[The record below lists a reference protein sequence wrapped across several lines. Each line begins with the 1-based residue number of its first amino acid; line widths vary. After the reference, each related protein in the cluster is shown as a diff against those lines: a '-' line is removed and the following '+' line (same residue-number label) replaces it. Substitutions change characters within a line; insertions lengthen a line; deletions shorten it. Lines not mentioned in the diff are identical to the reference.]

1 MSNVYSPVNIIDF
14 VAYKSEESLSRIK
27 EANLNYIY
35 KNLNYDIIR
44 SSIGMFLVDLARN
57 AIKEK
62 EANEDL
68 YFFLKKW
75 LIALDD
81 KSINLTYI
89 PIYFTIQLANYL
101 GFGIN
106 VNRSDENIYFDMM
119 QGSYID
125 NDVRHTHIMTEGQS
139 NNLYQV
145 MERNDLHLISKDERN
160 ILLDRLLEYYK
171 LHIEGFMNL
180 KSLDVI
186 RRVLG

>member
-1 MSNVYSPVNIIDF
+1 MSNVYNPINIIDF

-27 EANLNYIY
+27 EANLSHIY
-35 KNLNYDIIR
+35 EHLNYDIIR
-44 SSIGMFLVDLARN
+44 SSIAMYIIDLSRN

-62 EANEDL
+62 EANESL
-68 YFFLKKW
+68 YNFLKKW

-89 PIYFTIQLANYL
+89 PIYFSIQLANYL

-106 VNRSDENIYFDMM
+106 DNRDEENKYFDLMH
-119 QGSYID
+119 GNYIN
-125 NDVRHTHIMTEGQS
+125 NDIRHQHIMTEGQS
-139 NNLYQV
+139 AILHDVLSRVN
-145 MERNDLHLISKDERN
+145 LHLISKDDRN

-171 LHIEGFMNL
+171 LHIEGFKGL
-180 KSLDVI
+180 KSLEVI